1 MSLRGIFWKK
11 HFFPVPAPAIKKQEP
26 FITGANLERAE
37 NYLKSLKEEKERLHE
52 KWKSDKSVAPLF
64 IRALVRYEG
73 AKNMYMIL
81 TGTEETS
88 EKLYRKVC
96 DR

>member
-1 MSLRGIFWKK
+1 MWRM
-11 HFFPVPAPAIKKQEP
+11 KQTKEP
-26 FITGANLERAE
+26 YITGANLQRAE

-52 KWKSDKSVAPLF
+52 KWKVDKQIAPLF

-73 AKNMYMIL
+73 AKIMYTLL

-88 EKLYRKVC
+88 EKTYRKVC

>member
-1 MSLRGIFWKK
+1 MWRVKVK
-11 HFFPVPAPAIKKQEP
+11 PIKDQEP
-26 FITGANLERAE
+26 YITGANLQRAE

-52 KWKSDKSVAPLF
+52 KWKADKQVAPLF
-64 IRALVRYEG
+64 VRALVRYEG
-73 AKNMYMIL
+73 AKTMYKLL